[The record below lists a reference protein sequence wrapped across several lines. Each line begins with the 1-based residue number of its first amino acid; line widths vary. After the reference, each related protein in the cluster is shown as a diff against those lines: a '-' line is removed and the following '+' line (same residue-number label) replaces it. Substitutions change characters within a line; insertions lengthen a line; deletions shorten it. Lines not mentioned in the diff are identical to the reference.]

1 MDALRLPRAL
11 CRAADRPQR
20 IRRSRPG
27 RRRLLVDAVPLHRAL
42 LLATALS
49 VDPVLPYG
57 GRPPRFRPRVHPHR
71 RRPGNRDPIAEP
83 LHPPDRVPVFRWRAS
98 GGARGPGVGRDQH
111 PLFPR
116 HPSPSP
122 GASVMRGRRAAIG
135 VRLILIIAGLGV
147 AAFLYAFPLY
157 WLGATSLRS
166 KAELYQSIT
175 LVPRHPTLQ
184 PYVSVLFDRGFWVL
198 LKNSVIVCA
207 ATVVMTLAV
216 GLVITYQN
224 TRLTVPPQLRVG
236 VLNWALSLRF
246 LPPIAVVIPYFAIV
260 RTLQLYD
267 QPIALIGIYSLFNLP
282 FAIWMLKGFL
292 AEIPLELEEAA
303 LVDGANRWTSFRRV
317 LLPLAFPGL
326 MAAATIVFTFAWSEF
341 LFALIL
347 TATPNAQTFPVGVQ
361 RLVTQFEIIWTDMA
375 AAAVNA
381 KAIPL
386 VLMVVARKYLVAG
399 LTFGVIR
406 EK

>member
-1 MDALRLPRAL
+1 M
-11 CRAADRPQR
+11 
-20 IRRSRPG
+20 RSR
-27 RRRLLVDAVPLHRAL
+27 
-42 LLATALS
+42 S
-49 VDPVLPYG
+49 
-57 GRPPRFRPRVHPHR
+57 
-71 RRPGNRDPIAEP
+71 
-83 LHPPDRVPVFRWRAS
+83 
-98 GGARGPGVGRDQH
+98 
-111 PLFPR
+111 
-116 HPSPSP
+116 
-122 GASVMRGRRAAIG
+122 AAIWL
-135 VRLILIIAGLGV
+135 RLILIIAGLGV
-147 AAFLYAFPLY
+147 AAFIYAFPLY
-157 WLGATSLRS
+157 WLVATSLKG

-175 LVPRHPTLQ
+175 LIPQHPTLAS
-184 PYVSVLFDRGFWVL
+184 YGSVLFERGFWVL

-207 ATVVMTLAV
+207 ATVVVTLAV
-216 GLVITYQN
+216 GLLITYPI
-224 TRLTVPPQLRVG
+224 TRLPVPPQLRVG

-282 FAIWMLKGFL
+282 FSIWMLKGFL

-317 LLPLAFPGL
+317 LLPLATPGL

-361 RLVTQFEIIWTDMA
+361 GLVTQFEIIWNDMA
-375 AAAVNA
+375 AAGVIAMSV
-381 KAIPL
+381 PL
-386 VLMVVARKYLVAG
+386 ILMVIARNYIVAG

>member
-1 MDALRLPRAL
+1 V
-11 CRAADRPQR
+11 
-20 IRRSRPG
+20 IRSR
-27 RRRLLVDAVPLHRAL
+27 R
-42 LLATALS
+42 TA
-49 VDPVLPYG
+49 
-57 GRPPRFRPRVHPHR
+57 
-71 RRPGNRDPIAEP
+71 IA
-83 LHPPDRVPVFRWRAS
+83 
-98 GGARGPGVGRDQH
+98 
-111 PLFPR
+111 
-116 HPSPSP
+116 
-122 GASVMRGRRAAIG
+122 
-135 VRLILIIAGLGV
+135 VRLILIVGGLGV
-147 AAFLYAFPLY
+147 VAFLYGFPLY
-157 WLGATSLRS
+157 WLIATSLKT
-166 KAELYQSIT
+166 KAELYQSTT
-175 LVPRHPTLQ
+175 LIPQHPTLAS
-184 PYVSVLFDRGFWVL
+184 YANVLFERGFWVL
-198 LKNSVIVCA
+198 LKNSVLVCA
-207 ATVVMTLAV
+207 ATVVITLAI
-216 GLVITYQN
+216 GLVITYPI
-224 TRLTVPPQLRVG
+224 TRLSVPPQLRVG

-260 RTLQLYD
+260 RTLRIYD

-361 RLVTQFEIIWTDMA
+361 GLVTQFEIIWNDMA
-375 AAAVNA
+375 AAGVIAM
-381 KAIPL
+381 AIPL
-386 VLMVVARKYLVAG
+386 VLMVIGRKYMVAG

>member
-1 MDALRLPRAL
+1 M
-11 CRAADRPQR
+11 
-20 IRRSRPG
+20 RSR
-27 RRRLLVDAVPLHRAL
+27 
-42 LLATALS
+42 S
-49 VDPVLPYG
+49 
-57 GRPPRFRPRVHPHR
+57 
-71 RRPGNRDPIAEP
+71 
-83 LHPPDRVPVFRWRAS
+83 
-98 GGARGPGVGRDQH
+98 
-111 PLFPR
+111 
-116 HPSPSP
+116 
-122 GASVMRGRRAAIG
+122 AAIWL
-135 VRLILIIAGLGV
+135 RLILIVAGLGV
-147 AAFLYAFPLY
+147 AAFIYAFPLY
-157 WLGATSLRS
+157 WLVATSLKG

-175 LVPRHPTLQ
+175 LIPQHPTLAS
-184 PYVSVLFDRGFWVL
+184 YGSVLFERGFWVL

-207 ATVVMTLAV
+207 ATVVVTLAV
-216 GLVITYQN
+216 GLLITYPI
-224 TRLTVPPQLRVG
+224 TRLPVPPQLRIG

-282 FAIWMLKGFL
+282 FSIWMLKGFL

-303 LVDGANRWTSFRRV
+303 MVDGANRWTSFRRV
-317 LLPLAFPGL
+317 LLPLATPGL

-361 RLVTQFEIIWTDMA
+361 GLVTQFEIIWNDMA
-375 AAAVNA
+375 AAGVIAMSV
-381 KAIPL
+381 PL